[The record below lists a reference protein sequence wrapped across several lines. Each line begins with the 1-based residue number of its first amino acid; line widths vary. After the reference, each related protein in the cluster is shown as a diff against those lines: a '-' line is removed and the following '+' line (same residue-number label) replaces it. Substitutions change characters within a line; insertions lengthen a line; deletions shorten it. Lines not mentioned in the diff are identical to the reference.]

1 MFDVGF
7 AIGLA
12 EVRAKRK
19 AEGEAKGIAKSVKSM
34 LRAGF
39 DENKISNILGLS
51 LDQISR
57 MRG

>member
-1 MFDVGF
+1 MFDEGF

-51 LDQISR
+51 LDEISR
-57 MRG
+57 LRG